1 MCEIIHKKTNYIN
14 IKTNDKKSQDKKR
27 SYFNVNFNIV
37 FKTVT
42 CALVGEYINLII

>member
-37 FKTVT
+37 FKK
-42 CALVGEYINLII
+42 IICTFVDE